1 MRWDESKKWQ
11 KMVDRLK
18 GRIKDKDQEIEKL
31 SKSNELLKNG
41 LERLDSTRNIQGRKF
56 VAFRALPIWP

>member
-41 LERLDSTRNIQGRKF
+41 LERLDSTRNT
-56 VAFRALPIWP
+56 AL